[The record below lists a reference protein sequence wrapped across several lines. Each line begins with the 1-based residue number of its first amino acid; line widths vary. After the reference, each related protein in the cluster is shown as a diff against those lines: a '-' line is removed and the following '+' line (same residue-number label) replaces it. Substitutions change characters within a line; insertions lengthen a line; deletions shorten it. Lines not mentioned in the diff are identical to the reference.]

1 MDYETS
7 VIHCQITTTFGIS
20 FDVIFSLLMLN
31 LFLEILAGSRQ
42 HPPASN
48 ENPEAKTKTND
59 IKDKSKEKIKKL
71 RDLLIQS
78 NTKEQT

>member
-20 FDVIFSLLMLN
+20 FDVIFSLLILN

-42 HPPASN
+42 HPSAST

-71 RDLLIQS
+71 RELLIQS